1 MPFPIRGGKTRT
13 PPMAFTPWMRMGLPL
28 RSFAADAHGC
38 IMVRSVATTAYKAAA
53 RCLAPERELPS
64 DVGWNNPKQNPV
76 G

>member
-1 MPFPIRGGKTRT
+1 
-13 PPMAFTPWMRMGLPL
+13 MGLPL